1 MLLLAKFSVVGAGSI
16 PTVNC
21 EIVLPE
27 PEPEPG
33 EVVLGLEVAHAAS
46 AKLPSSKAP
55 NAEESFLELGRMARP
70 SRHQQIRLVATE
82 AGPRPACIPAG
93 VPLRRKRAERRP
105 TVWQNVICRYLRPLI
120 LLWRLGLSRCGW
132 RSGRA
137 APWRLP

>member
-21 EIVLPE
+21 EIVLLE

-33 EVVLGLEVAHAAS
+33 EVGLGLEVAHAAS

-55 NAEESFLELGRMARP
+55 NAEESFLELGRIARP

-82 AGPRPACIPAG
+82 VGPRRLAS
-93 VPLRRKRAERRP
+93 RRKRRTRNRARHTWPELTASCAPPRRKL
-105 TVWQNVICRYLRPLI
+105 TVASAY
-120 LLWRLGLSRCGW
+120 
-132 RSGRA
+132 RSGRT
-137 APWRLP
+137 